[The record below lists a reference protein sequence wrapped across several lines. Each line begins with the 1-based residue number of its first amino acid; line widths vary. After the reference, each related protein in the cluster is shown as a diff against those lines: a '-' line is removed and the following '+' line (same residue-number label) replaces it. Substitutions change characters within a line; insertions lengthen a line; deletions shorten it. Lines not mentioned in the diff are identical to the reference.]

1 MKKIIKLTESDL
13 TRIVNRVINESSDED
28 KRNELLIDRLVMT
41 YYSNIKYVK
50 DRSNIYVYRGKT
62 LRKQYRN
69 GHQPNTIMSYSSFG
83 DRLTIFRSELVSLN
97 YIIPNFKNNI
107 KMIKYFIK
115 SMTKLFTEK
124 FGFTPNYVGIDDRSI
139 MDKIESIS
147 DI

>member
-13 TRIVNRVINESSDED
+13 IRIVNRVINESSDED
-28 KRNELLIDRLVMT
+28 KRYELLIDRLVMT
-41 YYSNIKYVK
+41 YYSNIKYK
-50 DRSNIYVYRGKT
+50 KEGSNIYVYRGKT

-69 GHQPNTIMSYSSFG
+69 GYKPNTIMSYSPFG
-83 DRLTIFRSELVSLN
+83 NRLTIFRSELELLN
-97 YIIPNFKNNI
+97 VIIPMIKNNI

-124 FGFTPNYVGIDDRSI
+124 FGFTPKYVGIDDRSI